1 MMHLYLCMCIVI
13 VIENKPN
20 VGGNSIMV
28 KKIINVKYQPSA
40 IMNIDADDLGQM
52 TADIKNLIGDDYHVI
67 FSPFDFQEVPSEGLF
82 TTVEDILN
90 ILKKEGRDKD
100 IIKLA
105 EIVNKFIPAE
115 AQTEGESDENPEPK
129 YHQCDCDCSPES
141 GCKVID
147 CDA

>member
-1 MMHLYLCMCIVI
+1 
-13 VIENKPN
+13 
-20 VGGNSIMV
+20 MV